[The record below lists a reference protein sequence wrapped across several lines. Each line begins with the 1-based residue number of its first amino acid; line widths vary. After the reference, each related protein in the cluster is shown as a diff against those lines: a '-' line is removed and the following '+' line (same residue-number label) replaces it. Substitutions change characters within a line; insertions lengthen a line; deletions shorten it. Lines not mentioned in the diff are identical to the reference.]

1 MGYYLNSN
9 ALLEAEEY
17 EAMIANII
25 FQEYGII
32 DVTNFDATPENP
44 EVGYL
49 CGGIVAVFS
58 DGKIIIN
65 DANEGNEL
73 LEEFHVC
80 DLIRMNSNI
89 NSFDPDHMTEI
100 ALMTRDKS
108 IRIAFTDIKEKQRLV
123 EALENLNI

>member
-1 MGYYLNSN
+1 MIFQ
-9 ALLEAEEY
+9 EY
-17 EAMIANII
+17 EEMISNII

-58 DGKIIIN
+58 DGRIKIN
-65 DANEGNEL
+65 DANEGGKL
-73 LEEFHVC
+73 LENFHAC

-89 NSFDPDHMTEI
+89 NSFDLDHITEI

-108 IRIAFTDIKEKQRLV
+108 IRIAFTDIKEKQRFV